1 MTCLL
6 IIIIKVKELVGTIC
20 RHLTLKHPVSQRV
33 HPCIH
38 AYSLYNN
45 NVINNNNNNNTQM
58 YCLPTSVVSVVFLLQ
73 EELSLVVAVDYA
85 ITKQ

>member
-45 NVINNNNNNNTQM
+45 NVINNNNNNTQM
-58 YCLPTSVVSVVFLLQ
+58 YCLLRSVVSAVFLLQ

>member
-20 RHLTLKHPVSQRV
+20 RHLTLKHPVSQCV

-45 NVINNNNNNNTQM
+45 NVINNNNNNTQV
-58 YCLPTSVVSVVFLLQ
+58 YCLLTSVVSVVFLLQ

>member
-1 MTCLL
+1 M
-6 IIIIKVKELVGTIC
+6 IC

-45 NVINNNNNNNTQM
+45 NVINNENNDTQM
-58 YCLPTSVVSVVFLLQ
+58 YCLLTSVVSVVFLLQ

>member
-45 NVINNNNNNNTQM
+45 NVINNNNNNTQM
-58 YCLPTSVVSVVFLLQ
+58 YCLLTSVVSVVFLLQ

>member
-20 RHLTLKHPVSQRV
+20 RHLTLKHPVSQCV

-45 NVINNNNNNNTQM
+45 NVINNNNNTQM
-58 YCLPTSVVSVVFLLQ
+58 YCLLTSVVSVVFLLQ